1 MKAMVLAAGFGTR
14 LQPLTHSMPK
24 PLIEVA
30 GQPMIYFALKMLRAA
45 GISEVVINL
54 HHFGE
59 QIRSHLGNGSK
70 LGLHLHYSE
79 EDPILDTGGGIAA
92 ARAFLSDDSFVV
104 ANADTFLDLDLREV
118 LAFHAQRQ
126 ATATMVVRPDP
137 KAERR
142 DDVCLDAH
150 GRIHRFLGHGE
161 PMHAEL
167 QRCMYA
173 GVAVFTKQIF
183 SHFGKGAFS
192 LTRDTCPR
200 LLAAGE
206 PMFGFVHSGYWRVLD
221 THADLAAGRSEIPH
235 LLRHG

>member
-14 LQPLTHSMPK
+14 LQPLTDRMPK

-45 GISEVVINL
+45 GITDVVINL

-59 QIRSHLGNGSK
+59 QIRAHLGDGSG

-92 ARAFLSDDSFVV
+92 ARAFLDDDSFVV
-104 ANADTFLDLDLREV
+104 ANADTFVDLNLGDV

-126 ATATMVVRPDP
+126 ATASMVVRPDP
-137 KAERR
+137 EAQRR
-142 DDVCLDAH
+142 DDVCLDTH
-150 GRIHRFLGHGE
+150 GRIRRFLGHGE
-161 PMHAEL
+161 SMHAEL

-173 GVAVFTKQIF
+173 GVAVFTKRIF
-183 SHFGKGAFS
+183 SYFGEGAFS
-192 LTRDTCPR
+192 LTRDTCPL

-206 PMFGFVHSGYWRVLD
+206 PMFGFVHRGYWRVLD
-221 THADLAAGRSEIPH
+221 THADLAAGRAEIPQ
-235 LLRHG
+235 LLPP